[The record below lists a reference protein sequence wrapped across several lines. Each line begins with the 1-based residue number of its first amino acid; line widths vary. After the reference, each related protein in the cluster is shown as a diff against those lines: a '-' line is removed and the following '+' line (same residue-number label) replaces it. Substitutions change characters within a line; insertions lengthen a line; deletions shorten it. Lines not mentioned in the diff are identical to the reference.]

1 MMVENIQS
9 MTMAITVDDGA
20 RRVPIQNTFGEPV
33 GEFTFHPTDIGIIE
47 RYNRLA
53 DGFDG
58 ITEPLERL
66 GDGEDVDDKAKAEA
80 LREATGKLYAAV
92 DELLGSDDAAQAFF
106 GKMNPFSPVEGQF
119 YATHVLGALG
129 EFIGAAF
136 QTETA
141 KFSEK
146 AEGYANRAQR
156 RAKK

>member
-1 MMVENIQS
+1 MNENINN
-9 MTMAITVDDGA
+9 MNMVITVDDGA
-20 RRVPIQNTFGEPV
+20 RRVPIQNTLGEPV

-53 DGFDG
+53 EGFGG
-58 ITEPLERL
+58 ITEPLEQL
-66 GDGEDVDDKAKAEA
+66 EGEADIDDPANAEA
-80 LREATGKLYAAV
+80 LREATARLYTAV
-92 DELLGSDDAAQAFF
+92 DELLGSEDAARAFF

-119 YATHVLGALG
+119 YAAHVLGALG
-129 EFIGAAF
+129 AFIGEAF
-136 QTETA
+136 ETETA